1 MKKNIDGKCPHCNN
15 PIQIDAE
22 TGVISKQQ
30 QKTGDVF
37 NEALKKITDDKS
49 KRKSQFEDMQKDLS
63 KKKKESD
70 NLFKKGLND
79 IKKDGLG
86 DKPVRDIDL

>member
-1 MKKNIDGKCPHCNN
+1 MKNIDGKCPHCNN
-15 PIQIDAE
+15 PIQVDVE
-22 TGVISKQQ
+22 KGVISKKT

-37 NEALKKITDDKS
+37 NAALKKIADDK
-49 KRKSQFEDMQKDLS
+49 KLRKTQFENAQKDLS

-70 NLFKKGLND
+70 DLFKKGLGD